1 MSLKPETWYIKAW
14 NTNQKWTFLNR
25 IEVFVSATF
34 SMPWQSV
41 LGLSSWGTLC
51 REVTTSVVDTN
62 LGCFAVSL
70 NCRDTIDPRNTIMYY
85 HVLST
90 SIYHTWHLTWKGAW
104 RLTFDV
110 LAPRWMTWTTK
121 NPWFFSTNEATAT
134 WPAATRAIGTAH
146 KAQLVAI
153 LRTNDL
159 SQRKKDATYF
169 WICLKRYV
177 GWIGLVPLKNWWMD
191 GNGWDIELFK
201 MWSHTSIVS

>member
-1 MSLKPETWYIKAW
+1 
-14 NTNQKWTFLNR
+14 
-25 IEVFVSATF
+25 
-34 SMPWQSV
+34 MPWQPV
-41 LGLSSWGTLC
+41 LGLLSWGTLC

-159 SQRKKDATYF
+159 SQRKKRCDLFLNMFEAVC
-169 WICLKRYV
+169 WLDWV
-177 GWIGLVPLKNWWMD
+177 GTIEELV
-191 GNGWDIELFK
+191 NGWEWLGHWIVQNVVPHIHCIIEI
-201 MWSHTSIVS
+201 HRIVSHHGCFS

>member
-1 MSLKPETWYIKAW
+1 
-14 NTNQKWTFLNR
+14 
-25 IEVFVSATF
+25 
-34 SMPWQSV
+34 MPWQSV

-159 SQRKKDATYF
+159 SQRKKRCDLFLNMFQAVC
-169 WICLKRYV
+169 WLDWV
-177 GWIGLVPLKNWWMD
+177 GTIEELV
-191 GNGWDIELFK
+191 NGWEWLGHWIVQNVVPHIHCIIEI
-201 MWSHTSIVS
+201 HRIVSHHGCFS